1 MTVKRMRKKTKSSNV
16 DVCDNRNG
24 ADADGGTKPTT
35 ETDQRLPDSEPYK
48 QTGGVEPHSRRGSAT
63 PRASTQREE
72 RRIQ

>member
-1 MTVKRMRKKTKSSNV
+1 M
-16 DVCDNRNG
+16 CDDRNG

-63 PRASTQREE
+63 PRVSTQREE